1 MVFQGLG
8 KFDGMYHIEIDSSVP
23 PVINSPRNVPYT
35 IMTKLKAK
43 LNELV
48 EEGILV
54 PVQEATD
61 WVNSLVV
68 TEKKNGNLRL
78 CMDSR
83 NLNFAIK
90 RHHFKIPTLKHVTS
104 QAEKSIYNT

>member
-1 MVFQGLG
+1 
-8 KFDGMYHIEIDSSVP
+8 MYHIEIDSSVP
-23 PVINSPRNVPYT
+23 PVINPPRNVPYT
-35 IMTKLKAK
+35 IMAKLKAK

-68 TEKKNGNLRL
+68 TEKRMAI
-78 CMDSR
+78 CV
-83 NLNFAIK
+83 FA
-90 RHHFKIPTLKHVTS
+90 
-104 QAEKSIYNT
+104 